1 MGRKRF
7 TTEQIIHKL
16 RAAEV
21 ELDARISRD
30 LSTSQVD
37 RASNTKATTRNRCWT
52 WSSLVG
58 DPSPPFATCIMWPL
72 ALRPRQGD
80 S

>member
-1 MGRKRF
+1 MSRKRF

-30 LSTSQVD
+30 LSTSPVD
-37 RASNTKATTRNRCWT
+37 RTSKTQATTRNRCWT
-52 WSSLVG
+52 WSSPAG
-58 DPSPPFATCIMWPL
+58 DPSPQFATCIMWPL
-72 ALRPRQGD
+72 SLRPRQGD